1 VKRHDHLDLA
11 MRKLEQHGIKP
22 RLSTTNGSHIK
33 LEWSVNGRQQF
44 TITGATPSDRFVRF
58 RVLTD
63 VRRQLQQ
70 AGVVEKC
77 DA

>member
-1 VKRHDHLDLA
+1 VRE
-11 MRKLEQHGIKP
+11 LEQHGIKP
-22 RLSTTNGSHIK
+22 KVSTTSGSHLR

-63 VRRQLQQ
+63 VRRQLRE
-70 AGVVEKC
+70 AGLNEERSYET
-77 DA
+77 A